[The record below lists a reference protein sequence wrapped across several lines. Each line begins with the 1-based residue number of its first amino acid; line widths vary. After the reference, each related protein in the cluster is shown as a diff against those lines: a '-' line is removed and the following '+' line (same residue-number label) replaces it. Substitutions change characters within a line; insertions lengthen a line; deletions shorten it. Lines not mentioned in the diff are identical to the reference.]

1 MACLQPIK
9 PFLTFDRLFPERTV
23 FAPLTCTE
31 MSNRVLKEA
40 FQLDSMTGN
49 YLSVMGAMPLICS
62 ENTASPLILE
72 FFRES
77 GLETP
82 LQVFPYKDHEHAVGL
97 ARDFCKRGFKIAY
110 AYPPPLELHAGNDL
124 LVPVALYNWLNDK
137 ANLGRL
143 VDPCF
148 LPPHRIL
155 QKGCSSIPC
164 DLFAN
169 RGLFVKACFPGVTGA
184 GKDVLFCPDEKSRGY
199 FEEWIPS
206 RRDGISG
213 IRVEEEMNIVTS
225 WCLNLAICENESLY
239 LGAAIQLFSEPSK
252 QNGSRIDPDYVPP
265 DQAVALALNI
275 AESARSLGYRGVA
288 GFDMGVT
295 PEGEIFVFDLNFRP
309 VSSNRQVLLHN
320 AAAGR
325 INARISESWKTLVAG
340 PLAPALDKI
349 SVFAKNGVFVPL
361 RLYEGTPLS
370 DWRSLINGMI
380 VADTIE
386 GIEEISLGIRAALGG
401 LLEGQ

>member
-1 MACLQPIK
+1 MVCLQPIK

-40 FQLDSMTGN
+40 FKLDSMTGN

-62 ENTASPLILE
+62 ENVASPPILE

-82 LQVFPYKDHEHAVGL
+82 LQVLPYKDHEHAVGL

-110 AYPPPLELHAGNDL
+110 AYPPSLELHGGNDL

-148 LPPHRIL
+148 LPPHRIFNR
-155 QKGCSSIPC
+155 GCPSIPC
-164 DLFAN
+164 NLFAN

-199 FEEWIPS
+199 FEEWILS

-213 IRVEEEMNIVTS
+213 IRVEKEMDIATS
-225 WCLNLAICENESLY
+225 WCLNLAVCENESLY

-252 QNGSRIDPDYVPP
+252 QKGSRIDPDNVPP
-265 DQAVALALNI
+265 EQAVALAMDI
-275 AESARSLGYRGVA
+275 AESARRLGYLGIA

-320 AAAGR
+320 SAAGR
-325 INARISESWKTLVAG
+325 IHARISESWEILVAG
-340 PLAPALDKI
+340 PLAPGLDRI

-370 DWRSLINGMI
+370 GGKSLITGMI
-380 VADTIE
+380 IGKDLADLR
-386 GIEEISLGIRAALGG
+386 EIKQKLERAIGG
-401 LLEGQ
+401 LRAE